1 MSAIPAKQKV
11 VLIRETGGPEVL
23 RYEEDYPV
31 PKVHPSHI
39 LIKNRYAGVNFIETY
54 FRTGLYPCE
63 KPYVLGREAV
73 GVVVAVGS
81 SAGRFKVGDQV
92 AYLSSGTFAQYTA
105 LPENGNISK
114 LPDDIQESELQAV
127 AGSLVNGLTALTLVE
142 EAYKPQAGEFVL
154 VYAAAGGVGQLL
166 IQVLHARS
174 VRVIAVAST
183 DEKLRI
189 AKSRGAE
196 FLINSSSEDIVA
208 KVLEFT
214 DSEGVSASY
223 DSVGKDTFETTLQ
236 AVKRKGTIVSFGNA
250 SGAVPPFSIQRLTPK
265 NLKILRPQLYGY
277 LATREEW
284 EHYSS
289 ELLRLISNKELIIN
303 ITNVSPL
310 REFRQLTELLES
322 RQTTGKLLLAI
333 PD

>member
-1 MSAIPAKQKV
+1 M
-11 VLIRETGGPEVL
+11 LIRETGGPEVL

-31 PKVHPSHI
+31 PEVRGSDI

-73 GVVVAVGS
+73 GVVAAIGADVR
-81 SAGRFKVGDQV
+81 RFKVGDRV
-92 AYLSSGTFAQYTA
+92 ACLSSGTFAQYTA
-105 LPENGNISK
+105 VSEKSNVLK
-114 LPDDIQESELQAV
+114 LPDDIQDGELQAV
-127 AGSLVNGLTALTLVE
+127 AGSLVNGLTALTLVD
-142 EAYKPQAGEFVL
+142 EAYKPQVGEIVL

-166 IQVLHARS
+166 IQLLHARS

-183 DEKLRI
+183 DEKLQI

-196 FLINSSSEDIVA
+196 FLINSSREDIVA

-214 DSEGVSASY
+214 DGEGVGASY

-236 AVKRKGTIVSFGNA
+236 SVKRKGTIVSFGNA

-284 EHYSS
+284 EYYSS
-289 ELLRLISNKELIIN
+289 KLLHLIRSKKLIIN
-303 ITNVSPL
+303 ITNLSPL
-310 REFRQLTELLES
+310 EEFKRLTQLLES